1 MKSWVSVIY
10 LVSISVMGSLVVPPH
25 SVYKFPVNLPSM
37 HRKKHRKSRDVYSRQ
52 DCPEDFW
59 ESHIR
64 RHHSSLNLIDECIN
78 HNVAFLSKVGQFSSL
93 ENLSSKV
100 YNERRDARYYVQEE
114 TGGGHDHGHSHSYQ
128 TPALLFPGE
137 DRLPAEGQLRHHQS
151 ERQRQPRYKSEDGC
165 SSGRK
170 KGFRKFLTDKLKTS
184 NSEGRK
190 IFDHRKS
197 KVGVEHQH
205 PPCQHLCQIIQK

>member
-1 MKSWVSVIY
+1 M
-10 LVSISVMGSLVVPPH
+10 MGSLVVPPH

-37 HRKKHRKSRDVYSRQ
+37 QRKKHRKSRDVYSRQ

-78 HNVAFLSKVGQFSSL
+78 HNVAFLSSKVGHFSSL

-100 YNERRDARYYVQEE
+100 YNERRDARYYVQAE
-114 TGGGHDHGHSHSYQ
+114 TGGGHSHSHSISYQ
-128 TPALLFPGE
+128 ATSDLFQGE
-137 DRLPAEGQLRHHQS
+137 DRLPAESQLRHHQY
-151 ERQRQPRYKSEDGC
+151 ERQHQPRYRSEDNC

-170 KGFRKFLTDKLKTS
+170 KGFRKFFTDKLKTC

-190 IFDHRKS
+190 IFDPRKS
-197 KVGVEHQH
+197 KVGLEHQH

>member
-128 TPALLFPGE
+128 APALL
-137 DRLPAEGQLRHHQS
+137 

>member
-1 MKSWVSVIY
+1 
-10 LVSISVMGSLVVPPH
+10 MGSLVVPPH

-64 RHHSSLNLIDECIN
+64 RHNSSLNLIEECIN
-78 HNVAFLSKVGQFSSL
+78 HNVTFLSSKVGHFSSL

-100 YNERRDARYYVQEE
+100 YQERRDARYYVQANA
-114 TGGGHDHGHSHSYQ
+114 GGDHRLY
-128 TPALLFPGE
+128 PGE
-137 DRLPAEGQLRHHQS
+137 ESQLNHHQF
-151 ERQRQPRYKSEDGC
+151 EQQRSHRYKSEDHC
-165 SSGRK
+165 YSGRK
-170 KGFRKFLTDKLKTS
+170 KGFRKFFTDKLKTS
-184 NSEGRK
+184 NTEGRK

-197 KVGVEHQH
+197 KGGVEHQH

>member
-1 MKSWVSVIY
+1 
-10 LVSISVMGSLVVPPH
+10 MGSLVVPPH

-78 HNVAFLSKVGQFSSL
+78 HNVTFLSSKVGHFSSL

-100 YNERRDARYYVQEE
+100 YNERRDARYYVQAGA
-114 TGGGHDHGHSHSYQ
+114 GGGH
-128 TPALLFPGE
+128 LFPGE
-137 DRLPAEGQLRHHQS
+137 DRLPAESQLKHYQPEREHQH
-151 ERQRQPRYKSEDGC
+151 RYKSEDIC

-184 NSEGRK
+184 SSEGRK

-197 KVGVEHQH
+197 KGGVEHQH

>member
-1 MKSWVSVIY
+1 
-10 LVSISVMGSLVVPPH
+10 MGSLVVPPH

-52 DCPEDFW
+52 NCPEDFW

-78 HNVAFLSKVGQFSSL
+78 HNVTFLSSKVGHFSSL
-93 ENLSSKV
+93 ENLSSRV
-100 YNERRDARYYVQEE
+100 YNERRDARYYVQTEVGGGGG
-114 TGGGHDHGHSHSYQ
+114 GGGHHHSYQ
-128 TPALLFPGE
+128 AGTGLYPGE
-137 DRLPAEGQLRHHQS
+137 DWLNHYQFEKQRPPQL
-151 ERQRQPRYKSEDGC
+151 RYKSQDNC
-165 SSGRK
+165 FSGRK
-170 KGFRKFLTDKLKTS
+170 KGFRKFFTDKLKTS

-197 KVGVEHQH
+197 KVGPEHQD
-205 PPCQHLCQIIQK
+205 PPCQHLCEIIQK

>member
-1 MKSWVSVIY
+1 M
-10 LVSISVMGSLVVPPH
+10 VPPH

-78 HNVAFLSKVGQFSSL
+78 HNVTFLSTKVGHFSSL

-100 YNERRDARYYVQEE
+100 YNERRDARYYVQAD
-114 TGGGHDHGHSHSYQ
+114 TGDGQSYEAGPDLYYQ
-128 TPALLFPGE
+128 FE
-137 DRLPAEGQLRHHQS
+137 KQRHH
-151 ERQRQPRYKSEDGC
+151 RYKSEESG

-197 KVGVEHQH
+197 KLGVEHQH
-205 PPCQHLCQIIQK
+205 SPCQHLCQISQK